1 MRRFAVG
8 DSTSDRELLEESDEA
23 SPPRFRFERV
33 VADLVV
39 AETLRV
45 ERVGRAGAAFA
56 FAFGAAFAFAFAFGA
71 AFAFAFAFGAAF
83 ALGRFFAASAS
94 FFFCAADFWYLPRG
108 RDLAAPSFSS
118 FFSSVFSFLVFGAPF
133 SNPLALREGA
143 DGPAAAATGEAG
155 GGTNGRQ
162 RTELRAG

>member
-1 MRRFAVG
+1 MRRFVAG
-8 DSTSDRELLEESDEA
+8 GSTSDRELLEESDEA

-45 ERVGRAGAAFA
+45 ERVGRAGA
-56 FAFGAAFAFAFAFGA
+56 AFAFAFGA

>member
-1 MRRFAVG
+1 MRRFAAG

-56 FAFGAAFAFAFAFGA
+56 FAFGAAFA
-71 AFAFAFAFGAAF
+71 
-83 ALGRFFAASAS
+83 LDRFFAASAS
-94 FFFCAADFWYLPRG
+94 FFFCAADFWYLRG

-118 FFSSVFSFLVFGAPF
+118 FFFCAADFWCVATAASVFSFLVFGAPF

-143 DGPAAAATGEAG
+143 DRPAAAAMGEAG

-162 RTELRAG
+162 RTELRAGWPE

>member
-1 MRRFAVG
+1 
-8 DSTSDRELLEESDEA
+8 
-23 SPPRFRFERV
+23 
-33 VADLVV
+33 
-39 AETLRV
+39 
-45 ERVGRAGAAFA
+45 
-56 FAFGAAFAFAFAFGA
+56 
-71 AFAFAFAFGAAF
+71 
-83 ALGRFFAASAS
+83 
-94 FFFCAADFWYLPRG
+94 LPRG

>member
-1 MRRFAVG
+1 MRRFVAG
-8 DSTSDRELLEESDEA
+8 GSTSDRELLEESDEA

-33 VADLVV
+33 IADLVV

-56 FAFGAAFAFAFAFGA
+56 FAFTFAFAFEP
-71 AFAFAFAFGAAF
+71 AF
-83 ALGRFFAASAS
+83 ALRRFLSASAS
-94 FFFCAADFWYLPRG
+94 FFFCAADFWFLRG
-108 RDLAAPSFSS
+108 CDLAAPSFSS
-118 FFSSVFSFLVFGAPF
+118 FFFCAADFWCVATAASVFSFLVFGAPF

-143 DGPAAAATGEAG
+143 DVPAAAATGEAG